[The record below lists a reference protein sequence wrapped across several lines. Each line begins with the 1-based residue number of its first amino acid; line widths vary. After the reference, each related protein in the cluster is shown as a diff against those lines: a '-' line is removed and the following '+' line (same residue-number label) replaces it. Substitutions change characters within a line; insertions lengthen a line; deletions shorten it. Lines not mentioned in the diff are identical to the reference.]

1 MTTSRYRL
9 LVVLSLL
16 TGVAAAAFDYLFPA
30 FVPEGVTELLAP
42 DDTDMSFG
50 FTILLGVLA
59 LGFIVV
65 GLAASYG
72 LYMFRRWAPNLALL
86 TTVLAVLVTS
96 IAGATVYS
104 GPASSLLLIS
114 SYLWGAVV
122 LIPYIGE
129 HRGWFSGTP
138 TTERQVADDEWP
150 TSERT

>member
-1 MTTSRYRL
+1 MTKSRYRL

-30 FVPEGVTELLAP
+30 FVPEGVTELLVP
-42 DDTDMSFG
+42 DATDMSFG
-50 FTILLGVLA
+50 FTILLGALA
-59 LGFIVV
+59 LAFIVV

-86 TTVLAVLVTS
+86 TSALTILIVSL
-96 IAGATVYS
+96 AGATVYS

-114 SYLWGAVV
+114 SYLWGAAV

-129 HRGWFSGTP
+129 HRGWFSGTR
-138 TTERQVADDEWP
+138 TTVPRDSVEDWP
-150 TSERT
+150 TQENI